1 MTFPS
6 ESRIVR
12 RCDLWNHHQ
21 TTPLSCG
28 MAKSSHLAVGLSFF
42 VFRGFD
48 LCDDQSVLVYKE
60 VITVET
66 VLQGFRT
73 LEG

>member
-6 ESRIVR
+6 DSRIVR
-12 RCDLWNHHQ
+12 RCNLWTHHQ
-21 TTPLSCG
+21 TTPLSCC
-28 MAKSSHLAVGLSFF
+28 MVKSSHLAVSLSCF

-48 LCDDQSVLVYKE
+48 LCEDQSVLVYKE
-60 VITVET
+60 VMTVET
-66 VLQGFRT
+66 VPEGFRG

>member
-1 MTFPS
+1 MG
-6 ESRIVR
+6 
-12 RCDLWNHHQ
+12 W
-21 TTPLSCG
+21 LSFC
-28 MAKSSHLAVGLSFF
+28 MVKSSHLAVGLEFF

-48 LCDDQSVLVYKE
+48 LSDNQSVLVYKE

-66 VLQGFRT
+66 VPEGFRT

>member
-1 MTFPS
+1 MG
-6 ESRIVR
+6 
-12 RCDLWNHHQ
+12 W
-21 TTPLSCG
+21 LSFC
-28 MAKSSHLAVGLSFF
+28 MVKSSHLAVGLSFF

-66 VLQGFRT
+66 VPEGFRT